1 LHKTVDTPSK
11 VKPDS
16 KEAIQQNFDRVHN
29 AKTMSLA
36 IERHYESLKR
46 LEQQKMQER
55 NDFQW
60 RMQAERELIDREK
73 EVARRQKQENLE

>member
-1 LHKTVDTPSK
+1 
-11 VKPDS
+11 
-16 KEAIQQNFDRVHN
+16 
-29 AKTMSLA
+29 MSLA